1 MPKYLGNPLHSD
13 ADPSTVGVLL
23 CNLGTP
29 DEPTPRAVRR
39 YLAEFLA
46 DPRLVELPRWLWLPI
61 LHAVILNIRPRRS
74 AHAYQ
79 KVWTPEG
86 SPLRVFSQRQ
96 RAAIANQ
103 FSAPPTPLTVTL
115 GMRYGSPS
123 IADALNELRAAALKR
138 LIVLPLY
145 PQYSGPAS
153 GSVFDAVSAVLQTW
167 RWVPDLH
174 FISSYFDA
182 PGYITALA
190 NSIREYRSA
199 HGRGARLFFSF
210 HGLPQ
215 KFVLAGDPYFD
226 QCQTTA
232 RLVATELKLS
242 ETDWQVVFQSR
253 FGRAR
258 WLEPYADVTFAAAA
272 RAGLKIIDVVCPGF
286 AADCLETLE
295 EIAIQNAAQFQAAG
309 GSALRYI
316 PALNAR
322 ADHIAALTSIIEQNL
337 DTDPELT
344 VR

>member
-1 MPKYLGNPLHSD
+1 MPKYLGNPLPSD
-13 ADPSTVGVLL
+13 ANQSAVGVLL

-86 SPLRVFSQRQ
+86 SPLRVFSERQ
-96 RAAIANQ
+96 RSAIAKQ
-103 FSAPPTPLTVTL
+103 LAASPAPLTVAL

-123 IADALNELRAAALKR
+123 IADALNELRAAAIKR

-153 GSVFDAVSAVLQTW
+153 GSVFDAVSAVVQTW

-190 NSIREYRSA
+190 NSIREYWFE
-199 HGRGARLFFSF
+199 HGRGVRLFFSF
-210 HGLPQ
+210 HGLPL
-215 KFVLAGDPYFD
+215 KFVQAGDPYFS
-226 QCQTTA
+226 QCHTTA
-232 RLVATELKLS
+232 RLVAAQLGLN

-309 GSALRYI
+309 GSTLRYI

-337 DTDPELT
+337 GAD
-344 VR
+344 